1 MGADRMKKFEPKLLG
16 FLCNWCA
23 YAGADLAGVSRFQ
36 YPANM
41 RVIRVMC
48 SGRVDPTFIFQALKS
63 GVDGVAVLGCH
74 HGDCHY
80 QTGNYEA
87 ENKMHMTQQVLQR
100 VGIEPERLYLDWVSA
115 AEGKRFS
122 EVVTFFTNQIAS
134 LGPIDQIKEYKD
146 RLILGEKIVESIRLR
161 WLVGKQRELMEKGNV
176 YHEKI
181 DKDKLTTIITENI
194 EKEYRIQQLLSHMH
208 HPQTIPSLA
217 KKVSLNPTDVARYVT
232 HLENAGTITLVD
244 ITDDKPRYQL
254 ADIEGGTP

>member
-1 MGADRMKKFEPKLLG
+1 MAKFEPKLLG

-36 YPANM
+36 YPTNM

-48 SGRVDPTFIFQALKS
+48 SGRVDPTFIFQAMKH

-87 ENKMHMTQQVLQR
+87 EHKMHMTQQVLKR
-100 VGIEPERLYLDWVSA
+100 IGIEPQRLYLDWVSA

-122 EVVTFFTNQIAS
+122 EVITSFTNQITT
-134 LGPIDQIKEYKD
+134 LGPITQMKQYKN
-146 RLILGEKIVESIRLR
+146 RLDLGEKIVESVRLR

-176 YHEKI
+176 YHEKV
-181 DKDKLTTIITENI
+181 DKDTLSALITRNI
-194 EKEYRIQQLLSHMH
+194 EKEYRIQQLLTHLQQPH
-208 HPQTIPSLA
+208 TVPALA
-217 KKVSLNPTDVARYVT
+217 QKLSLNTAEVARYIT
-232 HLENAGTITLVD
+232 GLENIGAVTLID
-244 ITDDKPRYQL
+244 FTGDHPRYQL
-254 ADIEGGTP
+254 VEMEGGQR